1 LYHYEKFIKG
11 ELFMQTLFSIGLI
24 FVLGAF
30 MKLIS
35 FKLRILNVVGYLIL
49 GFIIGP
55 EVLGWVSHEF
65 IKNTEIITELSLAL
79 IAVLVGANLKY
90 NIIKEVWR
98 QIALVSLF
106 ETFFTFLFISGSF
119 YFFFGSLGLGFA
131 EEKRLTIAL
140 LFGSLASATAPAT
153 ILAIIYELKAEGKF
167 SSFLL
172 SVVAV
177 DNAIALFLF
186 SLTVTMINTMTNIDG
201 FSMMA
206 IFSVFWIIILS
217 IFLGIAGAV
226 ISEII
231 DKVFVNQPS
240 MKTTS
245 TLGMIFIV
253 YSLSKYWDLE
263 PLFSALVMGVVMA
276 NISNDFCFVKE
287 EFDKH
292 LKDIIF
298 LLFFT
303 LSAMHLNFNFLLNM
317 PLVIVLYVVFRIVG
331 KITGVWVGAKLTG
344 ATPHVKNYLGLALFP
359 QAGIA
364 IGLAFSLYHEPGF
377 EMMASI
383 ILNVILAT
391 TLVHELVG
399 PIFTKYV
406 LKTSGECNAK
416 EE

>member
-1 LYHYEKFIKG
+1 MKILLKG
-11 ELFMQTLFSIGLI
+11 LSMETLFYIGLI

-35 FKLRILNVVGYLIL
+35 FKLGILNVVGYLIL

-79 IAVLVGANLKY
+79 IAVLVGANLKF
-90 NIIKEVWR
+90 NIIKSVWK
-98 QIALVSLF
+98 QIAMVSLF

-186 SLTVTMINTMTNIDG
+186 SLVVTIINAIGDIDG
-201 FSMMA
+201 FSIMA
-206 IFSVFWIIILS
+206 IFSIFWISILS
-217 IFLGIAGAV
+217 ILLGVAGAI

-231 DKVFVNQPS
+231 DKLFINQPS

-253 YSLSKYWDLE
+253 YSVSKYFELE
-263 PLFSALVMGVVMA
+263 PLLSSLIMGVVMA
-276 NISNDFCFVKE
+276 NISNDFYFVKE

-303 LSAMHLNFNFLLNM
+303 ISAMHLNFYFLLNM
-317 PLVIVLYVVFRIVG
+317 PWVIAVYVLFRIIG
-331 KITGVWVGAKLTG
+331 KITGVWVGAKITG

-406 LKTSGECNAK
+406 LKKSGECHLK

>member
-1 LYHYEKFIKG
+1 ME
-11 ELFMQTLFSIGLI
+11 TLFYVGLI
-24 FVLGAF
+24 FVLGAL
-30 MKLIS
+30 MKLVS
-35 FKLRILNVVGYLIL
+35 FKLGLLNVVGYLIL

-55 EVLGWVSHEF
+55 EVLGFISYEF
-65 IKNTEIITELSLAL
+65 IENTQIITELSLSL

-90 NIIKEVWR
+90 NVIKEVWK
-98 QIALVSLF
+98 QIAMVSFF
-106 ETFFTFLFISGSF
+106 ETLFTFIFISSSF

-177 DNAIALFLF
+177 DNAIALILF
-186 SLTVTMINTMTNIDG
+186 SLVVTIINTMTGLDG
-201 FSMMA
+201 FSVIT
-206 IFSVFWIIILS
+206 IFYVFWVIVLS
-217 IFLGIAGAV
+217 IFLGVAGAI
-226 ISEII
+226 ISELI
-231 DKVFVNQPS
+231 DKIFVDHPS
-240 MKTTS
+240 MKNTS

-253 YSLSKYWDLE
+253 YSLSGYWELE

-276 NISNDFCFVKE
+276 NISDEFCFVKE

-303 LSAMHLNFNFLLNM
+303 LSAMHLNFSFLLNM
-317 PLVIVLYVVFRIVG
+317 PLVIVLYVIFRILGKMTGVWIG
-331 KITGVWVGAKLTG
+331 AKITGAD
-344 ATPHVKNYLGLALFP
+344 PHVRNYLGLALFP

-364 IGLAFSLYHEPGF
+364 IGLSLSLYHEPGF

-391 TLVHELVG
+391 TVVHELIG
-399 PIFTKYV
+399 PLFTKYV
-406 LKTSGECNAK
+406 LKISGECDRK
-416 EE
+416 KPS

>member
-1 LYHYEKFIKG
+1 ME
-11 ELFMQTLFSIGLI
+11 TLFYIGLI

-30 MKLIS
+30 TKLIS
-35 FKLRILNVVGYLIL
+35 FRLGILNVVGYLIL

-55 EVLGWVSHEF
+55 EVFGFVSYEF

-90 NIIKEVWR
+90 NVIKEVWK
-98 QIALVSLF
+98 QIALVSFF
-106 ETFFTFLFISGSF
+106 ETLFTFIFISSSF

-186 SLTVTMINTMTNIDG
+186 SLVVTIINTMTTIDG
-201 FSMMA
+201 FSTMA
-206 IFSVFWIIILS
+206 IFSVFWVTILS
-217 IFLGIAGAV
+217 ILLGITGAI
-226 ISEII
+226 ISELI
-231 DKVFVNQPS
+231 DKLFANHRS

-253 YSLSKYWDLE
+253 YSLSGYWELE
-263 PLFSALVMGVVMA
+263 PLFSALVMGIVMA
-276 NISNDFCFVKE
+276 NISDEFCFVKE

-303 LSAMHLNFNFLLNM
+303 LSAMHLNFSFLLNM
-317 PLVIVLYVVFRIVG
+317 PLVIVLYVVFRILG
-331 KITGVWVGAKLTG
+331 KMTGVWVGAKVSG
-344 ATPHVKNYLGLALFP
+344 ADPHVKNYLGLALFP

-364 IGLAFSLYHEPGF
+364 IGLSLSLHHEPGF

-391 TLVHELVG
+391 TVVHELIG
-399 PIFTKYV
+399 PLFTKYA
-406 LKTSGECNAK
+406 LKVSGECDMK
-416 EE
+416 KPS